1 MLIINRYHTSLK
13 KKAERH
19 KSWETLNLLYSWVN
33 GKAVIALLLVPM
45 KYHNP
50 WLKWNLFSV
59 RLTRVINGSIE
70 EPWYR
75 LLYVTWKKIP
85 LSTPPS
91 SVVNIELW
99 ITQWQPC
106 RDSGGRAKPATQSP
120 QPGMQ
125 KIAQTPS
132 QSRAEQTFFHRL
144 CFQRRRVKDLLRPLF
159 ILAPVCDLAR
169 YTPLPFIHTPSVFLS
184 PHHQIMSLETGPTI
198 TTTVFPRK

>member
-13 KKAERH
+13 RKAERH
-19 KSWETLNLLYSWVN
+19 KSWATLNLLYSWIN
-33 GKAVIALLLVPM
+33 GKAFIAHLLVPM

-50 WLKWNLFSV
+50 WLKWNLFLV

-106 RDSGGRAKPATQSP
+106 RDSGGWAKPATQSP

-125 KIAQTPS
+125 KIAHTPS
-132 QSRAEQTFFHRL
+132 QSRAEPNLFHMVPEKESQGSSEATVYISTCVWSSQIHPPPFYTHPF
-144 CFQRRRVKDLLRPLF
+144 CF
-159 ILAPVCDLAR
+159 
-169 YTPLPFIHTPSVFLS
+169 SLS
-184 PHHQIMSLETGPTI
+184 PIIRSCD
-198 TTTVFPRK
+198 